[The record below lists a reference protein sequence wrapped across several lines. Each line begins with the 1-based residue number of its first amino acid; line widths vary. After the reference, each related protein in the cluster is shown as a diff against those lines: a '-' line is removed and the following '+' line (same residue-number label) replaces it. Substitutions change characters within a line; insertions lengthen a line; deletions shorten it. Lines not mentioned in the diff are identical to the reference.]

1 MQMTDIEIVS
11 RYRRAE
17 NKKEQLSILAQLNAC
32 DEDDIKKI
40 LLQGGLTEEDLPK
53 KRGRKPGNK
62 ETKKMPEEKVV
73 VDETKEAEREA
84 LAEMLE
90 IPELTPEEENQVDR
104 ALAIP
109 EPVRTACVVRVS
121 VLTDKI
127 IELEKERNCIQDYL
141 EGVSDNG

>member
-1 MQMTDIEIVS
+1 MQMTDTEIVS
-11 RYRRAE
+11 KYKRAE
-17 NKKEQLSILAQLNAC
+17 NKKEQISILAQLNAC
-32 DEDDIKKI
+32 DEDEIKKV
-40 LLQGGLTEEDLPK
+40 LLKGGLTEDDLPK
-53 KRGRKPGNK
+53 KRGRKPGTK
-62 ETKKMPEEKVV
+62 ETKKMPEEKVIAE
-73 VDETKEAEREA
+73 ETNEA

-90 IPELTPEEENQVDR
+90 MPELTPEEEKQVDR

-109 EPVRTACVVRVS
+109 EPVRTACMARVS

>member
-1 MQMTDIEIVS
+1 MQMTDTEIVS
-11 RYRRAE
+11 KYKRAE
-17 NKKEQLSILAQLNAC
+17 NKKEQISILAQLNAC
-32 DEDDIKKI
+32 DEDEIKKV
-40 LLQGGLTEEDLPK
+40 LLKGGLTEDDLPK
-53 KRGRKPGNK
+53 KRGRKPGTK
-62 ETKKMPEEKVV
+62 ETKKMPEEKAIAE
-73 VDETKEAEREA
+73 ETNEA

-90 IPELTPEEENQVDR
+90 MPELTPEEEKQVDG

-109 EPVRTACVVRVS
+109 EPVRTACMARVS